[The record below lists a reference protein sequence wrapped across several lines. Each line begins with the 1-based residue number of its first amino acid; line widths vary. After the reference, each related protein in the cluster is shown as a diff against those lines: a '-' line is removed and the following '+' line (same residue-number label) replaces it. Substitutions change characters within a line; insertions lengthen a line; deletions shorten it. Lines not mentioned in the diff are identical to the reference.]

1 MDSREIAKKH
11 AIAALIM
18 GIIQLILGTG
28 LVAAP
33 IYLAS
38 KSKISATKTP
48 YWAGFVCFLP
58 GVLGIIVGCKKS
70 HRVMIINMVVNIVLF
85 IFEGIVRV
93 ILLVAVRLLVNH
105 GDSKCRRIRDKCT
118 CSLVNGGKQLAI
130 ITPEACQIIKNETL
144 TFHIVAIFFVTATI
158 MTFIASIIGCCSV
171 CRSKKQQGD
180 HVIQHE
186 THLMQISQPTSVAK
200 I

>member
-85 IFEGIVRV
+85 IFEGIVSV
-93 ILLVAVRLLVNH
+93 ILLVAVRL
-105 GDSKCRRIRDKCT
+105 
-118 CSLVNGGKQLAI
+118 
-130 ITPEACQIIKNETL
+130 
-144 TFHIVAIFFVTATI
+144 
-158 MTFIASIIGCCSV
+158 
-171 CRSKKQQGD
+171 
-180 HVIQHE
+180 
-186 THLMQISQPTSVAK
+186 
-200 I
+200 